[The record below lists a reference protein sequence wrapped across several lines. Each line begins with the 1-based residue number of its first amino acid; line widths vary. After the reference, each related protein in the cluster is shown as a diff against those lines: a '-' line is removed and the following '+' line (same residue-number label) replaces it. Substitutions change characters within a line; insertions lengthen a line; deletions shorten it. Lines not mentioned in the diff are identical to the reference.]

1 MSDSTDRR
9 IAQTIFN
16 DIKSDAHAD
25 IYEDIHI
32 HEGFVDT
39 IECAIARG
47 RTEEREK
54 WAKYA
59 EHRAHCEIV
68 GPGQPE
74 FPFLVGH
81 GECTCGLTDLQ
92 RMINGK

>member
-1 MSDSTDRR
+1 MSDSKDRQT
-9 IAQTIFN
+9 AQSIFN
-16 DIKSDAHAD
+16 DIKNDAHAD

-47 RTEEREK
+47 RKEERET

-59 EHRAHCEIV
+59 EHRAHCEV
-68 GPGQPE
+68 VDPSRPE
-74 FPFLVGH
+74 FALLADH
-81 GECTCGLTDLQ
+81 GECTCGLADLQ
-92 RMINGK
+92 GMINGK

>member
-1 MSDSTDRR
+1 MSDSKDRQT
-9 IAQTIFN
+9 AQSIFN

-47 RTEEREK
+47 RKEEREK
-54 WAKYA
+54 WAEYA
-59 EHRAHCEIV
+59 EHRAHCKIV
-68 GPGQPE
+68 T
-74 FPFLVGH
+74 H
-81 GECTCGLTDLQ
+81 DSECTCGLTDLQ
-92 RMINGK
+92 GTINGK